1 MTYSSGGSIQA
12 SDFNALAGGNPTSTA
27 NTLNVTWATG
37 NGNAGYGQT
46 ALANVSVGG
55 VVSASGQWGTLVA
68 NIANAALHQGS
79 SISSTVAPVTGGSI
93 AFQNAINTNLATV
106 YTNRLNA
113 SAQSTTVANT
123 VTTVST
129 WSQIATWTHTITFA
143 SGDAARYF
151 FNSGGQLK
159 VTCSHPSGTGINLLL
174 NNLASNIGTVVMS
187 SPISGTVT
195 IAGTTYNGITK
206 VGGGGNSP
214 TVSTNTG
221 YYALT
226 TTNTSVF
233 TQTAS
238 TGPAYYISTSINVT
252 VKSNGTQGSNGDK
265 GSVITI
271 YTVWDEIPNGLV
283 VASGSTTT
291 VTAQLPET
299 TYIGN
304 SWGSITVAGSVA
316 VV

>member
-1 MTYSSGGSIQA
+1 
-12 SDFNALAGGNPTSTA
+12 
-27 NTLNVTWATG
+27 
-37 NGNAGYGQT
+37 
-46 ALANVSVGG
+46 
-55 VVSASGQWGTLVA
+55 
-68 NIANAALHQGS
+68 
-79 SISSTVAPVTGGSI
+79 
-93 AFQNAINTNLATV
+93 
-106 YTNRLNA
+106 
-113 SAQSTTVANT
+113 
-123 VTTVST
+123 
-129 WSQIATWTHTITFA
+129 
-143 SGDAARYF
+143 
-151 FNSGGQLK
+151 
-159 VTCSHPSGTGINLLL
+159 
-174 NNLASNIGTVVMS
+174 
-187 SPISGTVT
+187 
-195 IAGTTYNGITK
+195 
-206 VGGGGNSP
+206 
-214 TVSTNTG
+214 
-221 YYALT
+221 
-226 TTNTSVF
+226 VF